1 MAIRIN
7 RVYTRSGDDG
17 KTALVGGERVDKDQ
31 ARIAAYG
38 DLDELNSVVGMVRAS
53 LAQPPCQASKAAA
66 RLDQMLGLVQ
76 QELFDLG
83 SELAT
88 PPQAEYQGMVKV
100 GEQQVTGLESF
111 IDELQTELEPLTS
124 FVLPGGGSAAA
135 MLHLARTVCRRAER
149 LVTTLVRE
157 AQSGP
162 WTARYLNRLS
172 DLFFVQARWIALKT
186 GQSETLWQNRRE
198 RDAASKKLP

>member
-31 ARIAAYG
+31 PRIAAYG
-38 DLDELNSVVGMVRAS
+38 DLDELNSVVGIVRAS
-53 LAQPPCQASKAAA
+53 LAQPPYGGTEAAL
-66 RLDQMLGLVQ
+66 RLDTMLALVQ

-88 PPQAEYQGMVKV
+88 PPAAEYPQMVRV
-100 GEQQVTGLESF
+100 GEQQVDCLEKF
-111 IDELQTELEPLTS
+111 IDELQGELEPLTS
-124 FVLPGGGSAAA
+124 FVLPGGGPAAA
-135 MLHLARTVCRRAER
+135 LLHLARTVCRRAER
-149 LVTTLVRE
+149 LVTTLVKE
-157 AQSGP
+157 AQTGP

-186 GQSETLWQNRRE
+186 GHSEILWQKRTE
-198 RDAASKKLP
+198 RPAPAKKLP

>member
-17 KTALVGGERVDKDQ
+17 KTALVGGDRVDKDQ

-100 GEQQVTGLESF
+100 GEQQVAGLESF
-111 IDELQTELEPLTS
+111 IDELQTELEPLSS

-135 MLHLARTVCRRAER
+135 VLHLARTVCRRAER
-149 LVTTLVRE
+149 LVTALVRE

-186 GQSETLWQNRRE
+186 GQSETLWQNRHE
-198 RDAASKKLP
+198 RGAASKKLP